1 MDSPK
6 YSATLLL
13 FIVTIP
19 IFYFLTI
26 NDNTT
31 SSSATTDKSNTSKN
45 SKSFVGRETRESSTQ
60 TLSELDT
67 LAEETVVVEVK
78 TPESS
83 NISDIKLQE
92 EEEMCEVDHDDDDN
106 NKPQIIQ
113 PDSQQCEAKTPESHP
128 TKRILDYF
136 AYIVTGQ

>member
-60 TLSELDT
+60 TLSELDA

-92 EEEMCEVDHDDDDN
+92 EMCEDDHDN
-106 NKPQIIQ
+106 NKPQIR
-113 PDSQQCEAKTPESHP
+113 PDSQQSEAKTPESHP